1 MESDEEEEYSNISA
15 HLPDNMGDLENKL
28 NLNNEIKRKSIT
40 NEKWF
45 KELNSHKINKDKMDQ
60 IIANYLFIQGYCI
73 PLKKFIL
80 ETKIKF
86 DFDEKLL
93 NKRFLINQLVTKN
106 KIEQAI
112 NEINS
117 LNKNILKENKIIYYI
132 LQRQIL
138 INYIQ
143 ENKLN
148 EALYFAKNTLLPLVE
163 GDTLLYQD
171 FENTIG
177 LMAYENINESPEKDI
192 VSDKFLEK
200 IASKTNL
207 VILNYLSRDKMM
219 NLNLEMLIKLM
230 NFTQNELKNEI
241 DFPQITSIS
250 PLTYSVVNK

>member
-1 MESDEEEEYSNISA
+1 MESEEEEEYSNISA
-15 HLPDNMGDLENKL
+15 HLQDNMGDLENKL
-28 NLNNEIKRKSIT
+28 NLNSEIKKKSIT

-60 IIANYLFIQGYCI
+60 IIANYLFIKGYCI
-73 PLKKFIL
+73 PLKKFIS
-80 ETKIKF
+80 ESKIKF

-93 NKRFLINQLVTKN
+93 MKRFLILQLITKN

-112 NEINS
+112 DEINS

-138 INYIQ
+138 LNYMQ
-143 ENKLN
+143 DNKIHD
-148 EALYFAKNTLLPLVE
+148 ALYFAKNTLLPLVE
-163 GDTLLYQD
+163 GDNLLYQD

-250 PLTYSVVNK
+250 PLTFSIVNK